1 MVNRIFNQILWNYPD
16 LHDAV
21 KAQVSVLCES
31 VIQVI
36 HDGNITRHRQTS
48 EVVLLLFKCSTLLH
62 YHYRD
67 TTSDAF
73 YPQLACCHDVLP
85 RLSFTASCNSYKSL
99 MASHTVCVG
108 MEVALKCFAEDK
120 GNKNN

>member
-1 MVNRIFNQILWNYPD
+1 MVNRIFNQILRNYPD

-48 EVVLLLFKCSTLLH
+48 EVVLLLFKYSIL
-62 YHYRD
+62 
-67 TTSDAF
+67 
-73 YPQLACCHDVLP
+73 
-85 RLSFTASCNSYKSL
+85 
-99 MASHTVCVG
+99 
-108 MEVALKCFAEDK
+108 
-120 GNKNN
+120 